1 MLKVVKIVI
10 TGCSGYVPSEYEYKD
25 RLIVT
30 DHSAEYD
37 CKPYKPWEMNPVQK
51 RSYTTNS
58 LAFRKLFELAVRA
71 VDEIFVRDPQCPGID
86 MPVTGFEVFF
96 ENGDYTEK
104 TYMVRPDEFSACFA
118 ILKKMVPNCELMPW
132 TLQTS
137 EDYHVKRVWHE
148 ILEYE
153 ADR

>member
-1 MLKVVKIVI
+1 MGAAVLPLTCTGYIVNHKPD
-10 TGCSGYVPSEYEYKD
+10 YRD
-25 RLIVT
+25 LI
-30 DHSAEYD
+30 S
-37 CKPYKPWEMNPVQK
+37 EMNPVQK
-51 RSYTTNS
+51 WSYTTNS

-71 VDEIFVRDPQCPGID
+71 VDEIFVRDPQYPGTD

-118 ILKKMVPNCELMPW
+118 ILKKMVPNCELIPW

-137 EDYHVKRVWHE
+137 EDYEKKR
-148 ILEYE
+148 L
-153 ADR
+153 